1 MSLRTVLNGGYQTYE
16 YQKFVEILNDTN
28 FPPVTA
34 VWDSTNP
41 VTSKTQVFP
50 KTAILTYDIGQ
61 AQTNSLPFGD
71 NSSIDAFGRLRVSN
85 PTAIFSAKQLYSKRD
100 FVYDELGNGTAGCR
114 HSFGDTGTVL
124 YTLNSGDYAIR
135 QTFQSFSY
143 QPGKSQQFLMTGI
156 LSGGDDLDMCYG
168 AFKSNTSADYDQ
180 YNGVFFRMNDNVLS
194 VNVQNAFGN
203 APSISIPQS
212 SWNLDKLDG
221 NGPSGLT
228 LDMSKVQIFTIDFE
242 WLGSGRIRFGFNEKG
257 QTIYCHEVLNANV
270 IASTFIQ
277 NPNLPIRAEIR
288 QNGAT
293 AGQLLHI
300 CANVNSEGGVSKQGS
315 LRSFD
320 TALDTSNVEISIPV
334 KTECSILM
342 LTLSATRQN
351 AVVTPQDFSVINTD
365 SNIDTR
371 IRIIRNPSYTGTFTL
386 QSIQDSAVA
395 VGVGGSGFQYISGGQ
410 VLSTVFVS
418 KDNAADLA
426 TLKESFVTFGHDI
439 QGTSDE
445 YHIFVT
451 PLKSGA
457 GSGLY
462 FAAANWL
469 EDA

>member
-1 MSLRTVLNGGYQTYE
+1 MSLKTVLNGGFQTYE
-16 YQKFVEILNDTN
+16 YQKFVEIINDTN

-34 VWDSTNP
+34 YWNNDLS
-41 VTSKTQVFP
+41 SKTQVFP

-61 AQTNSLPFGD
+61 AQTNALPFGD
-71 NSSIDAFGRLRVSN
+71 NSAIDAFGRLRVSN

-100 FVYDELGNGTAGCR
+100 FIFDELASGSGGCR
-114 HSFGDTGTVL
+114 FSSGDTGTVL
-124 YTLNSGDYAIR
+124 YTTSTNDYVIR
-135 QTFQSFSY
+135 QTFQNFSY

-168 AFKSNTSADYDQ
+168 AFKSNTSGDYDQ

-203 APSISIPQS
+203 ASSVSVPQS
-212 SWNLDKLDG
+212 AWNLDTFDG
-221 NGPSGLT
+221 NGPSGFT
-228 LDMSKVQIFTIDFE
+228 LDMTKVQIFTIDFE
-242 WLGSGRIRFGFNEKG
+242 WLGTGRIRFGFNEDG
-257 QTIYCHEVLNANV
+257 HTYYCHEVLNANN

-293 AGQLLHI
+293 PGQLLHI
-300 CANVNSEGGVSKQGS
+300 CSNVNSEGGVTKQGT
-315 LRSFD
+315 LRSID
-320 TALDTSNVEISIPV
+320 SALITGNTEISIPV

-342 LTLSATRQN
+342 LSLSSSRLN
-351 AVVTPQDFSVINTD
+351 AVITPEDFSVLNTD

-386 QSIQDSAVA
+386 SSIQDSAIA
-395 VGVGGSGFQYISGGQ
+395 YGVGGSGYRYISGGQ
-410 VLSTVFVS
+410 VLATYFVS

-439 QGTSDE
+439 QGNSDE

-451 PLKSGA
+451 PLKSGS

-462 FAAANWL
+462 FASANWL